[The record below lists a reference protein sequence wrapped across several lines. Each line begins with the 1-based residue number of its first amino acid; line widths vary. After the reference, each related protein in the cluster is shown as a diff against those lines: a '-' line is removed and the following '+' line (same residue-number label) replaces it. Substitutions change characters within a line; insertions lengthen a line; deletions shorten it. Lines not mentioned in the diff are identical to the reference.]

1 MQAPVQFNQ
10 NAIDLS
16 YFSDFLNQAAA
27 DELLLW
33 LQHKLDWQRTSIHL
47 FGRQVLEP
55 RLTAW
60 YADEGVRY
68 AYSGRQLSA
77 RPWPVS
83 LSEIRQQINTVAHCA
98 FNAVLGNY
106 YRNGND
112 HMGWHS
118 DDEGS
123 LGDEPV
129 IASLSLGAE
138 RDFILRRKDSHQQK
152 QRLTLQH
159 GSLLIMRGKT
169 QLYWQHALPRRKGV
183 VQPRINLTFRQV
195 LSSKSKIK

>member
-16 YFSDFLNQAAA
+16 YFSGFVNQTAA

-33 LQHKLDWQRTSIHL
+33 LQHNLDWQRTSIHL

-55 RLTAW
+55 RLTVW
-60 YADEGVRY
+60 YADKGVSY

-77 RPWPVS
+77 NPWPVN
-83 LSEIRQQINTVAHCA
+83 LSEIRQRINTVANCA

-106 YRNGND
+106 YRNGSD
-112 HMGWHS
+112 YMGWHS
-118 DDEGS
+118 DDERS
-123 LGDEPV
+123 LGNEPV

-138 RDFILRRKDSHQQK
+138 RDFILRRKDNHQQK
-152 QRLTLQH
+152 QHLTLQH

-169 QLYWQHALPRRKGV
+169 QRYWQHALPRRKRI

-195 LSSKSKIK
+195 L